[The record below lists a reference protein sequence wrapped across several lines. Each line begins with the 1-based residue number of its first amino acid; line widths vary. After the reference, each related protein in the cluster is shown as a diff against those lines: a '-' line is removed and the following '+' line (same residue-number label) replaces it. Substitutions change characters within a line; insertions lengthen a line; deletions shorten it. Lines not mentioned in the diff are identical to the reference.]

1 MIFLHSSF
9 RTSSTWLW
17 TQFRSNDQV
26 VAYYEIFNEQ
36 LATITPVQL
45 MRGKPEN
52 WPSNHPAGPA
62 YFLEF
67 LPLLKEAGGVE
78 KYDASMAFDMFIP
91 AEGIGGALSK
101 SESLYLAS
109 LIDHAERMGKIPVLS
124 STRSL
129 GRLRAIKAAVP
140 GFHILIYRNLF
151 QQWCSY
157 VDQGAR
163 ANPYFLCTIRAT
175 LEANQHD
182 PFLKYLRNLFP
193 LDKFAVT
200 SRIYFY
206 CFVLLHL
213 YLYAKAAEA
222 ADLIIDTN
230 RVANDEAYRQTIEGL
245 IAEASGLTVDLSD
258 ARNVITDS
266 FAKSVSAEELV
277 GQLEPFAELVLA
289 AVPSSPGREFA
300 SKVFADFID
309 EYRRYNFKGG
319 RAAAC
324 GGHDNQFGGR
334 ETPSKAQGGSQMAR
348 VVVHPAPVK
357 LRLAP

>member
-26 VAYYEIFNEQ
+26 VAYYEIFNER
-36 LATITPVQL
+36 LATITPVEL
-45 MRGKPEN
+45 MREKPEN
-52 WPSNHPAGPA
+52 WASNHPAGPP

-91 AEGIGGALSK
+91 AEGIGGALSQ

-109 LIDHAERMGKIPVLS
+109 LVDHAERMGKIPLLS
-124 STRSL
+124 CTRSL

-163 ANPYFLCTIRAT
+163 GNPYFLSTIPAT
-175 LEANQHD
+175 LEASQHD
-182 PFLKYLRNLFP
+182 PFLKYLGTLFP
-193 LDKFAVT
+193 LDKFTMT

-213 YLYAKAAEA
+213 YLYAQAAEA

-230 RVANDEAYRQTIEGL
+230 LLADDAAYRQRIEDR
-245 IAEASGLTVDLSD
+245 IAEASGLAVDLSD
-258 ARNVITDS
+258 ARNAITTS
-266 FAKSVSAEELV
+266 FAKSVSADELLA
-277 GQLEPFAELVLA
+277 QLTPLAELVLA
-289 AVPSSPGREFA
+289 TVPSSKGRDFA
-300 SKVFADFID
+300 SKVLADFIQ
-309 EYRRYNFKGG
+309 EYRRYDFKA
-319 RAAAC
+319 RASAEVDSHIDA
-324 GGHDNQFGGR
+324 
-334 ETPSKAQGGSQMAR
+334 
-348 VVVHPAPVK
+348 
-357 LRLAP
+357 